1 MFRSAVDRSR
11 EIGIL
16 ARNTGNMDNMLR
28 SAAGAIVQEVRDS
41 QLCRADRVGDVN
53 ID

>member
-1 MFRSAVDRSR
+1 MFRSAVDRGR
-11 EIGIL
+11 EVGIL

-28 SAAGAIVQEVRDS
+28 SAAGAVFQEMRDS

-53 ID
+53 IN